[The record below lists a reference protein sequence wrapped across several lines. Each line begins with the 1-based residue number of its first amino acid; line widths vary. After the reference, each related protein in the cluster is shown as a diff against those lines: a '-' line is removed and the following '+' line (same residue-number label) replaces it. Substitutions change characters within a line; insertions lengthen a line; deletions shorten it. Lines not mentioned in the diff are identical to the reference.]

1 MIKDRIAA
9 LVLVGVGV
17 FAWIE
22 AQRYGPMSRLFPQVV
37 AVALVVLSLFLFASS
52 FSARSRRAA
61 AERQAE
67 SSEGE
72 RPDVRGVLLSLLVI
86 VAWTL
91 LLEVLGVWTS
101 SVIAFVALVI
111 ILRST
116 ERAAVVWRSV
126 ALGVVLVTGFVLLF
140 RVVLRV
146 PLPEGVLW

>member
-1 MIKDRIAA
+1 MTKDRIAA
-9 LVLVGVGV
+9 LALVGVGV

-37 AVALVVLSLFLFASS
+37 AVALVALSLFLFASS

-61 AERQAE
+61 AERRAE
-67 SSEGE
+67 SREHE
-72 RPDVRGVLLSLLVI
+72 RPDARGVVLSLLVI

-101 SVIAFVALVI
+101 SVIAFISLVL

-116 ERAAVVWRSV
+116 ERAAVVWKSL
-126 ALGVVLVTGFVLLF
+126 ALGVVLVTGFVLVF
-140 RVVLRV
+140 RIVLRV
-146 PLPEGVLW
+146 PLPEGLFW

>member
-52 FSARSRRAA
+52 FSVRSRRAA
-61 AERQAE
+61 AERRTE
-67 SSEGE
+67 TREHE
-72 RPDVRGVLLSLLVI
+72 RPDVRGVVLSLLVI

-101 SVIAFVALVI
+101 SVIAFISLVL

-116 ERAAVVWRSV
+116 ERAAVVWKSI

-140 RVVLRV
+140 RIVLRV

>member
-1 MIKDRIAA
+1 MTKDRIAA
-9 LVLVGVGV
+9 LALVGVGV
-17 FAWIE
+17 LAWIE
-22 AQRYGPMSRLFPQVV
+22 AQRYGPLSRLFPQVV
-37 AVALVVLSLFLFASS
+37 SIALVLLSLVMFASS
-52 FSARSRRAA
+52 FTARSRRA

-67 SSEGE
+67 SREHE

-101 SVIAFVALVI
+101 SVIAFVSLVV

-116 ERAAVVWRSV
+116 ERAAVVWKSI

-146 PLPEGVLW
+146 PLPEGVFW